1 MSFVQQQNNNFISQ
15 YVHTFNE
22 KDIVTLKK
30 EDRPETQYYFR
41 LSRYVNEKIR
51 RVRSY
56 RTFLVALKPT
66 EPITDL
72 LQDQTNVPNLYV
84 KIYIPQ
90 THTLNKTNYTLTL
103 EDLSHRLSKMKIRF
117 PLCIY
122 SSGNNP
128 AARLNYQQAMDESI
142 DGKDYVLFVFVAKS
156 ELQSYK
162 RRWPNQVL
170 VELPY
175 EVQQENWK
183 DLTRQT
189 IKVFGETL
197 GTDYVF
203 MLEDNI
209 YCSYKVVDDKW
220 VPSTMLDYFQ
230 TLQTAAIESGAPLV
244 GSRIVGLEQVN
255 SVTITQNE
263 WENGIVQSA
272 FAVRTKNL
280 DVYFENTTPTPN
292 DDQGLTAFNRSCNEV
307 GVVQQ
312 CQNYLLQCGYTIDDP
327 VVEGVEYQRQA
338 EYYTI
343 DKLEPEMSGFN
354 LKASILSLKT
364 VIDEKLS
371 DDSRYS
377 RGIGLVADNTAAI
390 VFVAKNDQVD
400 LQPGTYAF
408 RNAKITMFKGW
419 MRLEVDDWGK
429 IEPIEEEI
437 NPKTSKNVSKTEYEL
452 VDDQRDRK
460 IKNNN
465 NNEGEEEEK

>member
-1 MSFVQQQNNNFISQ
+1 MFILLTKKKLS
-15 YVHTFNE
+15 
-22 KDIVTLKK
+22 LSKK

-66 EPITDL
+66 EPITSL

-117 PLCIY
+117 PLCVY

-128 AARLNYQQAMDESI
+128 TARLNYQQAMDGSI

-170 VELPY
+170 VELPF
-175 EVQQENWK
+175 EFQQENWK

-209 YCSYKVVDDKW
+209 YCSYKLDEGKY
-220 VPSTMLDYFQ
+220 VPTSMLDYFQ
-230 TLQTAAIESGAPLV
+230 SLQTAAMESGAPLV
-244 GSRIVGLEQVN
+244 GSRVVGLEHINNVVIKQH
-255 SVTITQNE
+255 E
-263 WENGIVQSA
+263 WENGVVQSA
-272 FAVRTKNL
+272 FAVNTHNL
-280 DVYFENTTPTPN
+280 SVYFKT
-292 DDQGLTAFNRSCNEV
+292 
-307 GVVQQ
+307 
-312 CQNYLLQCGYTIDDP
+312 LLQ
-327 VVEGVEYQRQA
+327 
-338 EYYTI
+338 
-343 DKLEPEMSGFN
+343 
-354 LKASILSLKT
+354 
-364 VIDEKLS
+364 
-371 DDSRYS
+371 
-377 RGIGLVADNTAAI
+377 
-390 VFVAKNDQVD
+390 
-400 LQPGTYAF
+400 LQ
-408 RNAKITMFKGW
+408 M
-419 MRLEVDDWGK
+419 M
-429 IEPIEEEI
+429 
-437 NPKTSKNVSKTEYEL
+437 
-452 VDDQRDRK
+452 
-460 IKNNN
+460 IKD
-465 NNEGEEEEK
+465 

>member
-1 MSFVQQQNNNFISQ
+1 
-15 YVHTFNE
+15 
-22 KDIVTLKK
+22 
-30 EDRPETQYYFR
+30 
-41 LSRYVNEKIR
+41 VNEKIR

-66 EPITDL
+66 EPITSL
-72 LQDQTNVPNLYV
+72 LQDQSNVPNLYV

-103 EDLSHRLSKMKIRF
+103 EDLSHRLSKMKIRY
-117 PLCIY
+117 PLCVY

-128 AARLNYQQAMDESI
+128 TARLNYQQAMDGSI

-170 VELPY
+170 VELPF
-175 EVQQENWK
+175 ESQQENWK

-209 YCSYKVVDDKW
+209 YCSYKLNEGKW
-220 VPSTMLDYFQ
+220 VPTSMLDYFQ
-230 TLQTAAIESGAPLV
+230 SLQTAAMESGAPLV
-244 GSRIVGLEQVN
+244 GSRVVGLEHINNVPIKQH
-255 SVTITQNE
+255 E

-272 FAVRTKNL
+272 FAVNTQNL
-280 DVYFENTTPTPN
+280 PVYFENTTPSPN
-292 DDQGLTAFNRSCNEV
+292 DDQGLTSFNRLCNET

-312 CQNYLLQCGYTIDDP
+312 CQNYVLQCGYTIDDP
-327 VVEGVEYQRQA
+327 IVEGVEYQRQP
-338 EYYTI
+338 EYI
-343 DKLEPEMSGFN
+343 SIERLEPEMSRFN
-354 LKASILSLKT
+354 LKASLLNFK
-364 VIDEKLS
+364 VVLDEKLS
-371 DDSRYS
+371 DDSRYA

-390 VFVAKNDQVD
+390 VFIAKNEQVD
-400 LQPGTYAF
+400 LQNGTYAF

-419 MRLEVDDWGK
+419 MRLEVDEWGK
-429 IEPIEEEI
+429 IEPIDEEI

-460 IKNNN
+460 K
-465 NNEGEEEEK
+465 K